1 MTTTTSTSTS
11 VSTRKQDGCYLKNGS
26 AANVEYADIAAA
38 LQAGITAYEALSSAQ
53 KTSEKTTAT
62 IFLIPFTKTYTTTT
76 TTTYSTDSE
85 TGLITVTNISR
96 VVADPVVTTRT
107 QIAIL
112 TAMGGAVSGKRLR
125 DGIQGALQYESEYSD
140 IDHDGTLDKFKITYK
155 IGTTWSNNTISGT
168 VTTSSKTLAVG
179 KRVPTLSAP
188 SGHTYVVKGA
198 TTSAGA
204 YTSTVPTTMPAYDFT
219 IYVLK
224 QTKVT
229 LTVAMDGWTVGDTAA
244 SPVATTTPA
253 AAATASGVT
262 ISYKY
267 YDSDKA
273 NETTTKP
280 STAGTYFVRG
290 FLTGGVYKDTTSAYT
305 QFVIA
310 ASG

>member
-1 MTTTTSTSTS
+1 MRPPAQTTQSSHKPERGVQPPFSNLIFLKHACHLLRMTTTTSTSTS

-96 VVADPVVTTRT
+96 VVANPVVTTRT

-179 KRVPTLSAP
+179 K
-188 SGHTYVVKGA
+188 
-198 TTSAGA
+198 
-204 YTSTVPTTMPAYDFT
+204 TVPTQ
-219 IYVLK
+219 I
-224 QTKVT
+224 
-229 LTVAMDGWTVGDTAA
+229 GRA
-244 SPVATTTPA
+244 SCRERV
-253 AAATASGVT
+253 
-262 ISYKY
+262 
-267 YDSDKA
+267 
-273 NETTTKP
+273 
-280 STAGTYFVRG
+280 
-290 FLTGGVYKDTTSAYT
+290 
-305 QFVIA
+305 
-310 ASG
+310 